1 MSVPVLELSN
11 VSKYFSYGIFG
22 TIRFPA
28 VDGVSLSVGGRP
40 QIITIA
46 GESGCGKSTLAKL
59 ALGFLKPDRGN
70 VYYKGKDIWKI
81 GHKEKRL
88 FMKEVQPIFQDP
100 YDAFN
105 PVEPVENYLKK
116 TAKTFYGNAEGKEI
130 GSIIDLVLSY
140 VGLSYDEIKGKK
152 LSELSGGQLQ
162 RASIAR
168 ALLAQPR
175 IIIADEPVSMIDAS
189 LRINIL
195 NLFRNI
201 KEERGISILYITHD
215 LATAFYISNLIAIMF
230 RGTIVEIGS
239 AKDLMEKPGHP
250 YTKVLME
257 SVPDYRK
264 RGAWLSEEVE
274 AKALEIKE
282 FRLIGCKY
290 VDRCPFAM
298 DICRTRRPPP
308 IETSKEHY
316 VACWLYEKK

>member
-1 MSVPVLELSN
+1 MNISVLELNN

-22 TIRFPA
+22 TLRFPA
-28 VDGVSLSVGGRP
+28 VDGVSLSLGNEP
-40 QIITIA
+40 QIIIIA

-70 VYYKGKDIWKI
+70 VYYKGRDIWKM
-81 GHKEKRL
+81 GHKEKKL

-100 YDAFN
+100 YDTFN

-116 TAKTFYGNAEGKEI
+116 TAKTFYNNAEGKEI
-130 GSIIDLVLSY
+130 ENIIDSVLSY

-152 LSELSGGQLQ
+152 PSELSGGQLQ

-195 NLFRNI
+195 NLFKNI
-201 KEERGISILYITHD
+201 KDERGISILYITHD
-215 LATAFYISNLIAIMF
+215 LATAFYISDFIAIMF
-230 RGTIVEIGS
+230 RGTIVEIGRT
-239 AKDLMEKPGHP
+239 KEFIEKPSHP
-250 YTKVLME
+250 YTKILME

-264 RGAWLSEEVE
+264 RSAWLSEEIEV
-274 AKALEIKE
+274 KALEIRE
-282 FRLIGCKY
+282 FRLPGCKY
-290 VDRCPFAM
+290 TDRCPFAM
-298 DICRTRRPPP
+298 DICRTRRPSL
-308 IETSKEHY
+308 IEISKEHY
-316 VACWLYEKK
+316 VSCWLYEKK